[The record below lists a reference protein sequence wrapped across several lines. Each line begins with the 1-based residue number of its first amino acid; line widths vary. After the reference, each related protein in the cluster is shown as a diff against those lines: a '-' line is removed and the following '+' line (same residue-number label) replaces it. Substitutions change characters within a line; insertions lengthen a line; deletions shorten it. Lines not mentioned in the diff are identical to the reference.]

1 MTLAIIFS
9 APILLICGFAFVY
22 LQAYLRRRTGAER
35 ILEDFEE
42 EVNKL
47 IAGIDA
53 AADRDITLLEDKA
66 KSIKSLLETLDR
78 RIAAYA
84 RELDRRNT
92 GESALN
98 ALGDDAPG
106 IPQKPA
112 ARTGART
119 EGAYA
124 ALGRGLRSSLRVN
137 PPEPESA
144 AADTSF
150 TGGGAPGPAAPAM
163 AEVDPAQDGQ
173 PSGPR
178 FIRSANP
185 VKARTPLTEQV
196 LELSRNGFSPE
207 TIAARLGVTL
217 AEVDLALAMPE
228 RTIPR
233 WEENL
238 HRLLTLFSFPGIK

>member
-1 MTLAIIFS
+1 MDLSVIFS
-9 APILLICGFAFVY
+9 AASLLISGFTFIY

-35 ILEDFEE
+35 ILAEFEE

-66 KSIKSLLETLDR
+66 KSIKALLETLDR
-78 RIAAYA
+78 RIAVYA

-92 GESALN
+92 QESA
-98 ALGDDAPG
+98 
-106 IPQKPA
+106 
-112 ARTGART
+112 
-119 EGAYA
+119 ESAYA
-124 ALGRGLRSSLRVN
+124 ALGKGLRSTLKVN

-144 AADTSF
+144 ALPGDP
-150 TGGGAPGPAAPAM
+150 APGPAAPVEA
-163 AEVDPAQDGQ
+163 A
-173 PSGPR
+173 GPR

-185 VKARTPLTEQV
+185 VKPKTPLTEQV
-196 LELSRNGFSPE
+196 LELSRNGFSPD

-228 RTIPR
+228 PPR
-233 WEENL
+233 
-238 HRLLTLFSFPGIK
+238 